1 MAFLCEW
8 IRNHAPFVNFNDSVQ
23 RAETQ
28 QVPRETI
35 QVISGTS
42 GKHREKRGQRRL
54 RQREEDKETE
64 RGKRQREREA
74 SGGLWS
80 SFRRA
85 CDRSHHTLHTKF
97 APYALVAVQSNSGK
111 DPCVLSSEGK

>member
-1 MAFLCEW
+1 MVSLYEC

-28 QVPRETI
+28 QVPKETI

-42 GKHREKRGQRRL
+42 GKHREKRGQKRL

-64 RGKRQREREA
+64 RERQREQEA
-74 SGGLWS
+74 SGSLWS